1 MKDIRITGTFSL
13 SSAAKK
19 AWVELC
25 WIVKADWVIYRS
37 VITGLVVLFVL
48 FISM

>member
-1 MKDIRITGTFSL
+1 MKDIIIRGTFSL
-13 SSAAKK
+13 SSAAKR
-19 AWVELC
+19 VELC